1 MNLKTELGVCFWA
14 VLRDYIFLKRIERI
28 GMVGESY
35 MEIRLAFPFSTESF
49 HALTFPFDI
58 SK

>member
-14 VLRDYIFLKRIERI
+14 ALRGYTFLKRIERI

-35 MEIRLAFPFSTESF
+35 MEIRLAFPFK
-49 HALTFPFDI
+49 I